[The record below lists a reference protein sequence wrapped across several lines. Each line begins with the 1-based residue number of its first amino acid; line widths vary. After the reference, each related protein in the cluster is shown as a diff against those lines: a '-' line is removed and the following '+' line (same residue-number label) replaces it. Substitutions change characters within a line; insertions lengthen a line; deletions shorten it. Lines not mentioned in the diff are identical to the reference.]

1 MTEKTWPER
10 SKRPAT
16 PAVLNDEGRMMRKR
30 QKTTDKD
37 WVKNSIIIFISYIIC
52 IETSNFFGRSIFF
65 FNIVRPPILHDS
77 YRYYLSPHR
86 LLELLHKFYNNCMY
100 IILDI

>member
-30 QKTTDKD
+30 QKNDRQGLGQK
-37 WVKNSIIIFISYIIC
+37 
-52 IETSNFFGRSIFF
+52 
-65 FNIVRPPILHDS
+65 L
-77 YRYYLSPHR
+77 
-86 LLELLHKFYNNCMY
+86 
-100 IILDI
+100 

>member
-30 QKTTDKD
+30 QKKQQTRTGSKTLE
-37 WVKNSIIIFISYIIC
+37 SY
-52 IETSNFFGRSIFF
+52 
-65 FNIVRPPILHDS
+65 L
-77 YRYYLSPHR
+77 YR
-86 LLELLHKFYNNCMY
+86 
-100 IILDI
+100 I